1 MKKQKKKEEK
11 ARLLAEQLLNP
22 IQHAQLP
29 DQINST
35 QLFQQ
40 PQRTSQLLPNPAQQ
54 FQQSQQLRQP
64 LPNPISYV
72 PIQQQY
78 KPVQQQLIHPLTEK
92 VKAAQQQNDVT
103 INQSLKILSDKVDAL
118 INQQPGSSRSRIEQ
132 AKIRNDK
139 LIQAAREQTSI
150 NETGKTVPSFW
161 NKPNLPSC
169 SRLHVSQGGN
179 LNFCY
184 SYLLMMIN
192 LNAFFLQ

>member
-1 MKKQKKKEEK
+1 MQN
-11 ARLLAEQLLNP
+11 Q
-22 IQHAQLP
+22 
-29 DQINST
+29 
-35 QLFQQ
+35 
-40 PQRTSQLLPNPAQQ
+40 AQQ
-54 FQQSQQLRQP
+54 FKQSQQLRQP

-78 KPVQQQLIHPLTEK
+78 KPVQQQLIPPLTEK

-118 INQQPGSSRSRIEQ
+118 INQQPGSSQSRIEQ

-184 SYLLMMIN
+184 SYLLMIIN